1 MGKRVNK
8 KMAKAAVDMPKP
20 KTKSKFVRVTP
31 EEAARLRVHTYPYII

>member
-1 MGKRVNK
+1 MGKGVNTK
-8 KMAKAAVDMPKP
+8 EVKVSKSMPKA